1 MRSGLKT
8 IVLVATTV
16 AIVALALG
24 SCASMTKKEEWTG
37 RKIDEAIAKLG
48 TPSTVTPG
56 ESGEKTYVW
65 RLHRSVPVQ
74 TVTYDSRGVPISHT
88 SYRDSVHSYTFHV
101 DASGTITSWD
111 HNETQPAL

>member
-8 IVLVATTV
+8 LVLVAAMV
-16 AIVALALG
+16 AVVALVVG

-56 ESGEKTYVW
+56 ENGEKTYVW
-65 RLHRSVPVQ
+65 MLHRSVPEQNVS
-74 TVTYDSRGVPISHT
+74 YDSRGIPITHT
-88 SYRDSVHSYTFHV
+88 TYRDSVHTYMLHV
-101 DASGTITSWD
+101 DASGTITTWD
-111 HNETQPAL
+111 HHET